1 MPLHWT
7 IDSKER
13 LFSATAE
20 GDVTKAEFEAYLDTI
35 DGADLHAWR
44 KLFDGLQAYTTMGM
58 ENIMALGVRMRASHQ
73 KAAVGALAIAVQEDK
88 VPMFTRVLGMLA
100 AANRP
105 MRVFCDLAAAREWIL
120 KQPL

>member
-13 LFSATAE
+13 LFSAAAE

-35 DGADLHAWR
+35 DDADLHTWR
-44 KLFDGLQAYTTMGM
+44 KLFDGLHAHTTMGM

-73 KAAVGALAIAVQEDK
+73 KSAVGALAIVAQEEM

-105 MRVFCDLAAAREWIL
+105 LRVFSDVGTAREWIL